1 MEFIL
6 KIKLFSRDG
15 KDQGANV
22 RERAKQLVALLK
34 DDERLRAE
42 REKSLKNKE
51 RFSKTT
57 TGIGSTGGSVTG
69 YGSGGG
75 LSGATAVRIVLM
87 LCTLYINI

>member
-1 MEFIL
+1 MKEICAEFIL

-57 TGIGSTGGSVTG
+57 TEFETLAQHLTLTPTSDSTPTS
-69 YGSGGG
+69 
-75 LSGATAVRIVLM
+75 
-87 LCTLYINI
+87 